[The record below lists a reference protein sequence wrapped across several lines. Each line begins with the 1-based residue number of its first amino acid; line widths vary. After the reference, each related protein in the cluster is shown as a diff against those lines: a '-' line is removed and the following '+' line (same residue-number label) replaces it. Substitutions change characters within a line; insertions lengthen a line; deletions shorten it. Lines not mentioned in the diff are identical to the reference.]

1 MLNKITVTISYDF
14 NFEVARLEEM
24 IVEFGLH
31 WTKLYYISKSHKHW
45 RLNWHQLTQRTE
57 KSKLTNNCFPYSFLS
72 KGYFCFPIFPCFPKQ
87 IKLGYDFVTKNLNN
101 DKKNE
106 WKILNIKTFINISF
120 KIWQEILP
128 EFFMS
133 NEVHFADVY
142 TM

>member
-1 MLNKITVTISYDF
+1 MTY
-14 NFEVARLEEM
+14 NFEGSRLEEKSQI
-24 IVEFGLH
+24 IVEFELR
-31 WTKLYYISKSHKHW
+31 WTELYYISKSHKHW
-45 RLNWHQLTQRTE
+45 RLNCHQLTQRTE
-57 KSKLTNNCFPYSFLS
+57 KLKLTSNCYSFLS

-120 KIWQEILP
+120 KTWQEILP